1 MAKISSKENIVFYG
15 TGRRKNAVAR
25 VRLVEGNGKITIND
39 KNIDEFFGLETLKV
53 IVRQPLTV
61 TNTTAKY
68 DVICTVKGGGFTGQ
82 AGAIRH
88 GIARALNE
96 ANSEFRPSLKSNG
109 FLTRDPR
116 MKERKKYGLKKARKA
131 PQFSKR

>member
-1 MAKISSKENIVFYG
+1 MPNAEKKYNYG
-15 TGRRKNAVAR
+15 TGRRKKAIAR
-25 VRLVEGNGKITIND
+25 VRIIEGNGKITINGKD
-39 KNIDEFFGLETLKV
+39 LDEYFGKETLKV
-53 IVRQPLTV
+53 IVKQPLAA
-61 TNTTAKY
+61 TNTLAKY
-68 DVICTVKGGGFTGQ
+68 DVIASVNGGGSTGQ

-96 ANSEFRPSLKSNG
+96 ANSEFRPALKSNG
-109 FLTRDPR
+109 YLTRDPR

>member
-1 MAKISSKENIVFYG
+1 MAEKIYYCG
-15 TGRRKNAVAR
+15 TGRRKNAIAR
-25 VRLVEGNGKITIND
+25 VRLTEGSGKISINGKD
-39 KNIDEFFGLETLKV
+39 IDEFFGMETLKV
-53 IVRQPLTV
+53 IARQPLTV
-61 TNTTAKY
+61 TNTLSKY
-68 DVICTVKGGGFTGQ
+68 DVIAKVTGGGFTGQ

-96 ANSEFRPSLKSNG
+96 ANTEFRPALKQNG